1 MAVTNSMAV
10 ANTQHVEV
18 NGTLRGG
25 ALRASMLRGMNFRRV
40 GGGCRVLLRIM
51 EVKDRTAEVG
61 SASLQSTTS
70 RQAD

>member
-1 MAVTNSMAV
+1 MAV

-18 NGTLRGG
+18 NGTLQGG
-25 ALRASMLRGMNFRRV
+25 ALRASMLRRMIFRRV
-40 GGGCRVLLRIM
+40 GGGCRMLLKII
-51 EVKDRTAEVG
+51 EVKDGSAEVG